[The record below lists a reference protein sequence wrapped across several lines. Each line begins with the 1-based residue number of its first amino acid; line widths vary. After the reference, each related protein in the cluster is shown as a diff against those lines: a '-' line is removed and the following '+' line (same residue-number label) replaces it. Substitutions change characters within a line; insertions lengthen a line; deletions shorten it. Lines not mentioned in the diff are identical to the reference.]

1 MVSRLDLAR
10 REVGA
15 EQRERE
21 RGGESMLGKAESEG
35 KRKGKKETTPQTVG
49 LLEDREAG
57 EGGWASLGWCR
68 RQKSQEKQGCWPAWI
83 LKCGTD

>member
-15 EQRERE
+15 EQRE

-49 LLEDREAG
+49 LLED
-57 EGGWASLGWCR
+57 
-68 RQKSQEKQGCWPAWI
+68 
-83 LKCGTD
+83 